1 MTALG
6 SSLGSS
12 QPESLINHIS
22 VTTFPQVNVLVREAG
37 VEPAHPK
44 ALGPKDEGSIFGTC
58 RWVIANPLTSGF
70 STWWVVLHPC
80 KSLPVSSRSVA
91 ISVAARARGQG
102 RRAPVHGLPACAVGS
117 GDP

>member
-44 ALGPKDEGSIFGTC
+44 ALGPKPSVST
-58 RWVIANPLTSGF
+58 VPPL
-70 STWWVVLHPC
+70 
-80 KSLPVSSRSVA
+80 
-91 ISVAARARGQG
+91 ARGVPG
-102 RRAPVHGLPACAVGS
+102 
-117 GDP
+117 